1 MREESGDL
9 FLMAA
14 DLPSGSSQEGGNGD
28 DSTDGVL
35 DGSGD
40 LFVMAADSPSDSSQE
55 GGNGEE
61 SGDLFV
67 MAADLPSDSSEEA
80 GEDFDRV
87 AESNVGGVASRL
99 RDGPPASPTAPGN
112 HNRTDAE
119 IWASRCSMP
128 AIEDALRD
136 GCNCGCIS
144 RFQHGAVFEQ
154 RRLNARRSVKERKKV
169 LMQTLKFFSTASGS
183 MRFKSHDGQPCCR
196 KGWTK
201 EQGHLESYVSRGI
214 ESLMEGNLCAD
225 PNNGGKSLFA

>member
-1 MREESGDL
+1 VREESGDL

-99 RDGPPASPTAPGN
+99 RDGPPASGP
-112 HNRTDAE
+112 
-119 IWASRCSMP
+119 
-128 AIEDALRD
+128 
-136 GCNCGCIS
+136 
-144 RFQHGAVFEQ
+144 
-154 RRLNARRSVKERKKV
+154 
-169 LMQTLKFFSTASGS
+169 
-183 MRFKSHDGQPCCR
+183 
-196 KGWTK
+196 
-201 EQGHLESYVSRGI
+201 
-214 ESLMEGNLCAD
+214 SL
-225 PNNGGKSLFA
+225 S